1 MLTVTNLSYRIGGR
15 TLVDNASVQ
24 VADGQKVG
32 LIGRNGAGK
41 TTLFKLLLGS
51 LHADGGEVS
60 IGSRQ
65 KIGTVSQEA
74 PDGDI
79 PLIEIV
85 LAADKERASLMAE
98 SETATDPERI
108 AEIHTR
114 LADIGA
120 HSATARAATILA
132 GLGFDDEAQQKF
144 IGEFSGGWKMR
155 VALAAI
161 LFAEPDILLLDEPT
175 NHLDLEAA
183 LWLEGYLISYPKTI
197 VLISHDREL
206 LNKVPN
212 RILHLD
218 NGKLTQ
224 YTGNYD
230 QFEQT
235 KREAEALLAAQAA
248 KQAQQ
253 REHIQKFV
261 DRFRY
266 KASKARQAQSRLKM
280 LERMEPITAIAG
292 DRAVTFKLPDPEEL
306 PPPILSMDN
315 CSVGYGDNPPI
326 LKGLNLRMDM
336 DDRIAL
342 LGANGNG
349 KTTLLRMLAG
359 RLQKRDGKL
368 SKSNKLTVGY
378 FAQNQLD
385 ELESDTTALGQI
397 LSLRP
402 KWAEREARTHLGG
415 FGFEQDKAETE
426 ILNLSGGEK
435 ARLALACIC
444 LEKPHILL
452 LDEPTNHL
460 DMDSRQALV
469 QALGSYQGAVILVSH
484 DPYLV
489 NACADRLWLVAD
501 GSCNPFD
508 GDLEEY
514 KALLLKQRRDERKA
528 QKQQKQGEKSA
539 SSSKKLDRKS
549 RAEARA
555 NTAHLRKAAKESEKK
570 VEELSGEIDQ
580 INIKL
585 ANPESYGGSTEE
597 MIKLNKQLAALSQ
610 ELEEAEMA
618 WLEAAESLEQAMS
631 AE

>member
-1 MLTVTNLSYRIGGR
+1 MLTVTNLEYRIGGR
-15 TLVDNASVQ
+15 VLIDNASVQ
-24 VADGQKVG
+24 ISDGHKVG

-41 TTLFKLLLGS
+41 TTFFNLLTGR
-51 LHADGGEVS
+51 LHADGGE
-60 IGSRQ
+60 IT
-65 KIGTVSQEA
+65 IGTRESMGTVAQEA
-74 PDGDI
+74 PDGDTA
-79 PLIEIV
+79 LIDIV
-85 LAADKERASLMAE
+85 LAADKERASLLAE

-132 GLGFDDEAQQKF
+132 GLGFDEAAQMRP
-144 IGEFSGGWKMR
+144 ISDFSGGWKMR

-183 LWLEGYLISYPKTI
+183 LWLEGYLASYPKTI
-197 VLISHDREL
+197 ILISHDREL

-212 RILHLD
+212 RILHLE
-218 NGKLTQ
+218 NGKITQ

-230 QFEQT
+230 RFEQT
-235 KREAEALLAAQAA
+235 KREAEALAAAQAA
-248 KQAQQ
+248 KQAAQ

-280 LERMEPITAIAG
+280 LERMEPIMALSSERAI
-292 DRAVTFKLPDPEEL
+292 TFQLPDPEEL
-306 PPPILSMDN
+306 PPPILTMDQ

-326 LKGLNLRMDM
+326 LKDLNLRIDM

-359 RLQKRDGKL
+359 RLANRDGEMR
-368 SKSNKLTVGY
+368 KSNKLTIGY

-385 ELESDTTALGQI
+385 ELEAHHTAITQI
-397 LSLRP
+397 LAHRP
-402 KWAEREARTHLGG
+402 KWTDREARTHLGA
-415 FGFEQDKAETE
+415 FGFVQDKAETKVSS
-426 ILNLSGGEK
+426 LSGGEK

-444 LEKPHILL
+444 LDKPHILL

-469 QALGSYQGAVILVSH
+469 QALGDYQGAVILVSH

-489 NACADRLWLVAD
+489 NACADRLWLVSD
-501 GSCNPFD
+501 GSCRSFD

-514 KALLLKQRRDERKA
+514 KSLLLQQRREERRA
-528 QKQQKQGEKSA
+528 QKQQKQGEKDPA
-539 SSSKKLDRKS
+539 QNKKQDRKA
-549 RAEARA
+549 RADARA
-555 NTAHLRKAAKESEKK
+555 NSAHLRKAAKQAEKQ
-570 VEELSGEIDQ
+570 VEKLQSEIDLV
-580 INIKL
+580 NAKL
-585 ANPESYGGSTEE
+585 ADPDSYGNDTG
-597 MIKLNKQLAALSQ
+597 KLIAMNKKLADLTRD
-610 ELEEAEMA
+610 LEDAETA
-618 WLEAAESLEQAMS
+618 WLEAAEALEEAT
-631 AE
+631 A

>member
-15 TLVDNASVQ
+15 TLVDNANVQ
-24 VADGQKVG
+24 IADGQKVG

-326 LKGLNLRMDM
+326 LKALNLRMDM

-402 KWAEREARTHLGG
+402 KWTEREARTHLGG

-501 GSCNPFD
+501 GGCNPFD

-570 VEELSGEIDQ
+570 VEKLSGEIDQ

-585 ANPESYGGSTEE
+585 ADPDSYGGSTEE

-610 ELEEAEMA
+610 KLEEAEMA